1 MGSFTGIYPRMLIH
15 KTAEGEFDF
24 AYLIGGVIVGALI
37 VIALIYR
44 LCCYKNRVPTGEITT
59 MQALHVTQVDVV
71 RVPPTGASSP

>member
-15 KTAEGEFDF
+15 MMAEGEFDF

-59 MQALHVTQVDVV
+59 TQALHVTQVDVV